1 MLALGPFAPGGGS
14 VSSQVGEGGSHL
26 VRRCSRVGDDNVNE
40 EGIRTLNILD
50 VSASTTW
57 AAVTGVDL
65 THNILHAEM
74 GLCDSGVESFDKL
87 VELIADGVV
96 TDVAEPLVE
105 TAAEGV

>member
-57 AAVTGVDL
+57 VAVTGVDL

-74 GLCDSGVESFDKL
+74 GLWDAGVESFNKL